1 MQPITEITELF
12 EYIKEI
18 ASWAE
23 EESTEKYIAALVD
36 ATNQYCE
43 SVNEAS
49 VFACATVDFYDIQS
63 DYFKWVVKQ

>member
-1 MQPITEITELF
+1 MPLAEMTDLF
-12 EYIKEI
+12 EYIKGI

-43 SVNEAS
+43 SVNSES
-49 VFACATVDFYDIQS
+49 VFHSETIEFYDIQA
-63 DYFKWVVKQ
+63 DYFKWSSNQ